1 LWIDDPIVDCAAMT
15 VRSVSLL
22 ERLWL
27 SWVCWF
33 RVLFDARFAARVAEL
48 RSGAA
53 APESAPSS
61 LPVPAVGSVTQPGA
75 LEPARASGALQLLTL
90 FQREGR
96 LLDFLEQDIVTF
108 ADAEIGA
115 AARLVHEGCR
125 RALHA
130 HARVVS
136 VRSEAEGSALTL
148 EQANADVKLVGNV
161 GGSAPYRGVLRH
173 RGWRVEGL
181 RLPQVVGSVDQRLV
195 APAELELS

>member
-1 LWIDDPIVDCAAMT
+1 MT

-27 SWVCWF
+27 SWVCAF

-48 RSGAA
+48 QSGSPEPELPSAAHPTAEATTGAA
-53 APESAPSS
+53 S
-61 LPVPAVGSVTQPGA
+61 PAA
-75 LEPARASGALQLLTL
+75 LIERARANGALQLLTL

-96 LLDFLEQDIVTF
+96 LLDFLEQEIVSF

-148 EQANADVKLVGNV
+148 EQASADVKLVGNV
-161 GGSAPYRGVLRH
+161 SGSAPYRGVLRH

-181 RLPQVVGSVDQRLV
+181 RLPQVVGAADQRLV